1 MSKILEISGEFPC
14 RITFFARYAPRRRSD
29 EPEPNW
35 GMKIRREGDA
45 ADTCGRCLMSSAH
58 SGWSSFR
65 VNHSLGGR
73 ESEAHGN
80 RKAMIV
86 SEPSSR
92 MPPSTFSFSP
102 LITVLTVITVVIPM
116 TMPRMVSAER
126 NGLTRSESIASE
138 NVSRKSTARA
148 VPASLRKPAGRVP
161 LKDWLIVAMARFALL
176 RSQRDHRVEPRRL
189 RRRIRSEEQPYT
201 QRHQQ
206 TSQHGPELHG
216 ARQRRNPGDEFRQQ
230 YAENDSKGAANQRHR
245 RGFDQKL
252 QEYVAAPRPHR
263 FPQADLAGALRHGNQ
278 HDVHDHDSANHQRDR
293 GNRNGHEE
301 KCGADVFPQ
310 GQKGI
315 ACLEGKIVL
324 RSIGQMMPPAHDL
337 PHIVYALLNAR
348 GGGGAHHDAQR
359 ILPR

>member
-1 MSKILEISGEFPC
+1 MSASVSHRPRSSLMSKILEISGEFPC

-29 EPEPNW
+29 EPEPNC
-35 GMKIRREGDA
+35 GMNIRREGAA

-58 SGWSSFR
+58 SGCSSFR

-73 ESEAHGN
+73 ESEAHGK
-80 RKAMIV
+80 RKAMFV

-126 NGLTRSESIASE
+126 NGLTRSESIASV
-138 NVSRKSTARA
+138 NVARKPTARA
-148 VPASLRKPAGRVP
+148 VPASLRRPAGRAL

-176 RSQRDHRVEPRRL
+176 RSQRDHWVEPRRL
-189 RRRIRSEEQPYT
+189 RRRIRPEEQPYT

-216 ARQRRNPGDEFRQQ
+216 ARQRRNPGDQFRQQ
-230 YAENDSKGAANQRHR
+230 YAENDSKGAANQRHG

-252 QEYVAAPRPHR
+252 QEYIAAPRPHR
-263 FPQADLAGALRHGNQ
+263 FPQADLARALRDGNQ
-278 HDVHDHDSANHQRDR
+278 HDVHDHDSADHQRDR
-293 GNRNGHEE
+293 GDGNGHKE
-301 KCGADVFPQ
+301 KCGADV
-310 GQKGI
+310 
-315 ACLEGKIVL
+315 V
-324 RSIGQMMPPAHDL
+324 
-337 PHIVYALLNAR
+337 
-348 GGGGAHHDAQR
+348 
-359 ILPR
+359 

>member
-58 SGWSSFR
+58 SGCSSFR

-73 ESEAHGN
+73 ESEAHGK

-189 RRRIRSEEQPYT
+189 RRRIRSEE
-201 QRHQQ
+201 
-206 TSQHGPELHG
+206 
-216 ARQRRNPGDEFRQQ
+216 
-230 YAENDSKGAANQRHR
+230 
-245 RGFDQKL
+245 
-252 QEYVAAPRPHR
+252 
-263 FPQADLAGALRHGNQ
+263 
-278 HDVHDHDSANHQRDR
+278 
-293 GNRNGHEE
+293 
-301 KCGADVFPQ
+301 
-310 GQKGI
+310 
-315 ACLEGKIVL
+315 
-324 RSIGQMMPPAHDL
+324 
-337 PHIVYALLNAR
+337 
-348 GGGGAHHDAQR
+348 
-359 ILPR
+359 